1 MLSPVYLAT
10 VGVADLQRAMDFYA
24 AAFGYRRRAGGDVGG
39 DAIEQAWRM
48 PPGLRGEVA
57 VVGPEHAGLGLIRLV
72 RFSQPGERIWGA
84 YERVQDL
91 GHYALNMRVKD
102 IGRGWDRL
110 VAAGA
115 QVKSEPRYWT
125 VDEHLSAWDSQVYDP
140 DGVLLDVFQVEGD
153 LEATVGEQDAEVS
166 ELQTVALH
174 VGDMD
179 RSRAFYVGLGFG
191 ILYDKVVEGL
201 EDFFHVPQGTALH
214 NVNLL
219 KREQS
224 RNGRIELAH
233 YRGFPGSSLRDRAVP
248 PNLGILSLTL
258 RTDDLDA
265 AMRLVSDLG
274 AELVAGPLD
283 VDLAPLGPQ
292 RLATALGPD
301 GELLEL
307 CEPR

>member
-1 MLSPVYLAT
+1 MISPVHLAT
-10 VGVADLQRAMDFYA
+10 VGVADLRRAVRFYA
-24 AAFGYRRRAGGDVGG
+24 AAFGYTERGRGEVGG
-39 DAIEQAWRM
+39 GALEQAWRM
-48 PPGLRGEVA
+48 PRGLRGEAV
-57 VVGPEHAGLGLIRLV
+57 VVGPEDADLGLIRLV
-72 RFSQPGERIWGA
+72 RFSEPGERIWGA
-84 YERVQDL
+84 YERIQDL

-102 IGRGWDRL
+102 IGRGWGRL

-115 QVKSEPRYWT
+115 QVKSAPRHWT
-125 VDEHLSAWDSQVYDP
+125 VDENLSAWDSQVYDP

-191 ILYDKVVEGL
+191 IMYDKVVEGL

-219 KREQS
+219 KRDQS

-233 YRGFPGSSLRDRAVP
+233 YRGFPGSSLRHRAVP

-258 RTDDLDA
+258 RTDDLDTA
-265 AMRLVSDLG
+265 TRQASDLG
-274 AELVAGPLD
+274 GEPVAGPVE
-283 VDLAPLGPQ
+283 VDLPPLGRQ
-292 RLATALGPD
+292 RLATVLGPD
-301 GELLEL
+301 GEQLEL

>member
-1 MLSPVYLAT
+1 MISPVHLAT
-10 VGVADLQRAMDFYA
+10 VGVADLQRAVRFYA
-24 AAFGYRRRAGGDVGG
+24 AAFGYPERGRGEVGG
-39 DAIEQAWRM
+39 GALERAWRM
-48 PPGLRGEVA
+48 PRGLRGEAV
-57 VVGPEHAGLGLIRLV
+57 VVGPEDADLGLIRLV
-72 RFSQPGERIWGA
+72 RFSEPGERIWGA
-84 YERVQDL
+84 YERIQDL

-115 QVKSEPRYWT
+115 QVKSEPRHWT
-125 VDEHLSAWDSQVYDP
+125 VEENLSAWDSQVYDP

-174 VGDMD
+174 VGDME

-191 ILYDKVVEGL
+191 ILYDKVVEGM
-201 EDFFHVPQGTALH
+201 EDFFHVPPGTALH

-219 KREQS
+219 KRDQS

-233 YRGFPGSSLRDRAVP
+233 YRGFPGSSLRHRAVP

-258 RTDDLDA
+258 RTEDLDA
-265 AMRLVSDLG
+265 ATRLASDLG
-274 AELVAGPLD
+274 GEPVAGPVE
-283 VDLAPLGPQ
+283 VDLPPLGRQ
-292 RLATALGPD
+292 RLATVLGPD